1 MALKDDIKK
10 QRADA
15 QAKSGKS
22 ISLLDALSNAVT
34 VFKDGLIAPNRFNA
48 PAANRFKDSALGLIG
63 AVPGLGVP
71 AAAVQT
77 ADYTKRDEPVA
88 AMLSALG
95 AAIPALGA
103 MMKVAAPAPSAIKN
117 KESGAIFGI
126 ADEILGEYPV
136 QKGIHTALRKKAA
149 AVGGDVTHPSVVIPD
164 PDNGVSY
171 FLAGDGSLRVNVP
184 NTFDSKSKQL
194 PDDYMDVLVDIGL
207 MDADTAFKNTPRYA
221 LSLTPGSYT
230 EVVKN
235 YLHGLSQSKYR
246 QNIIVSATD
255 ADKASIPHSSILDH
269 EMSHALSNLFGGVRG
284 GNPKT
289 FTDDIVLTADPADK
303 ELLKKVSIGLNSVT
317 DEMTA
322 ATFASREG
330 LMPYLNELLNKS
342 FNGHW
347 KEVDGNKV
355 WSSEQVAP
363 RAFNKAVTAML
374 DNSEVRKNASPGLN
388 KLYDLHKDSYD
399 IYSRLAGEVEAR
411 SGQELMVQ
419 QANLRKL
426 NITSK
431 EASNRLAIE
440 VNPHAY
446 MDTPLEDVI
455 MQYTSPLI
463 KQVNP

>member
-10 QRADA
+10 QRAEA

-22 ISLLDALSNAVT
+22 ISLLDALSQAVT
-34 VFKDGLIAPNRFNA
+34 VFKEGLVAPNKFNA
-48 PAANRFKDSALGLIG
+48 PAANRFKDSSLGLIG
-63 AVPGLGVP
+63 GVPGLGVP

-77 ADYTKRDEPVA
+77 ADYTKRNEPVA

-103 MMKVAAPAPSAIKN
+103 MMKVAAPASSAIKN

-126 ADEILGEYPV
+126 ADEILGDYPV
-136 QKGIHTALRKKAA
+136 QKGIHTALKKKAA

-184 NTFDSKSKQL
+184 NTFNNKSKHL
-194 PDDYMDVLVDIGL
+194 TDDYMAKLVDIGL
-207 MDADTAFKNTPRYA
+207 MNKSEAFIHNPNSRYSP
-221 LSLTPGSYT
+221 LQGSYT
-230 EVVKN
+230 ELVENSSK
-235 YLHGLSQSKYR
+235 LSGSPKYM
-246 QNIIVSATD
+246 QNIAVSM
-255 ADKASIPHSSILDH
+255 ADIYKASIPPSSILDH

-303 ELLKKVSIGLNSVT
+303 ELLRKVSIGLNSVT

-330 LMPYLNELLNKS
+330 LMPYLDELLNKS
-342 FNGHW
+342 FSGQW
-347 KEVDGNKV
+347 KEIDGNKV
-355 WSSEQVAP
+355 WSSEQRTP
-363 RAFNKAVTAML
+363 KAFNKAVTAML
-374 DNSEVRKNASPGLN
+374 DNNEVRKNASPGLN